1 MFERM
6 IGEDMRKMLLVLVS
20 IMMAAAVTAC
30 SSGDKP
36 VAQPAQAQEK
46 AETQG
51 KAETQE
57 STEAAAG
64 RTDGLKGSGA
74 KIDIAFCNVAPS
86 SHPQNIAY
94 RAFADK
100 VKAET
105 NGNITITV
113 YDNAQMGN
121 ILELYQQ
128 TIDGTI
134 QMCIV
139 PTSTLGS
146 FDEGV
151 LVSDL
156 PFLWPSAQIAI
167 DVLLDE
173 SNGISKDLTANLTAK
188 GTVCLGWQDN
198 GYNSF
203 ANSARPITCPAD
215 MKGLTMRV
223 PENQCDLAIVEAC
236 GASPTT
242 MASNEVYTAL
252 QTGVVDGHDFGAIIT
267 MTGGY
272 DEVTKYYTDD
282 NHLLKLN
289 AVFANKGWWDGLDA
303 ADRDYLAQ
311 EIYTMCREADKGCW
325 ELEASI
331 LDQMEV
337 SGSIELHRLTE
348 EERQQ
353 FVDIGES
360 LWADFYEN
368 IDTDLLKR
376 IQDEIAE
383 RR

>member
-1 MFERM
+1 MVAM
-6 IGEDMRKMLLVLVS
+6 T
-20 IMMAAAVTAC
+20 AAC
-30 SSGDKP
+30 SSGGG
-36 VAQPAQAQEK
+36 QTQAPSQAVEAGKDTAGGAEK
-46 AETQG
+46 DTAG
-51 KAETQE
+51 GAGN
-57 STEAAAG
+57 AAAG
-64 RTDGLKGSGA
+64 GAEKDAAGGVTSAGSKGSGA
-74 KIDIAFCNVAPS
+74 KLDIAFCNVAPS

-105 NGNITITV
+105 DGNISITV

-121 ILELYQQ
+121 ILELFQA

-146 FDEGV
+146 FDESL

-167 DVLLDE
+167 DVLTDE
-173 SNGISKDLTANLTAK
+173 SNGIAEDLVAGLTAK

-203 ANSARPITCPAD
+203 ANSTRPITCPED

-252 QTGVVDGHDFGAIIT
+252 QTGVVDGHYFGAIIT

-289 AVFANKGWWDGLDA
+289 AVFANTGWWEGLDQ
-303 ADRDYLAQ
+303 ADREYLAQ
-311 EIYTMCREADKGCW
+311 EITAMCREADQGCW
-325 ELEASI
+325 KLEESI
-331 LDQMEV
+331 LDQMEA
-337 SGSIELHRLTE
+337 SDSIELHRLTD

-353 FVDIGES
+353 FVTVGES
-360 LWADFYEN
+360 LWSRFDGV
-368 IDTDLLKR
+368 IDRELLTR
-376 IQDEIAE
+376 IQDEIAK
-383 RR
+383 RK

>member
-1 MFERM
+1 
-6 IGEDMRKMLLVLVS
+6 MLLVLVS
-20 IMMAAAVTAC
+20 AVMVATMTAC
-30 SSGDKP
+30 SSDSKTTG
-36 VAQPAQAQEK
+36 QPPQTEKQVQADSDNQEK
-46 AETQG
+46 AKDT
-51 KAETQE
+51 
-57 STEAAAG
+57 SAAD
-64 RTDGLKGSGA
+64 TDGTKGSGA

-100 VKAET
+100 VKTET
-105 NGNITITV
+105 DGNITITV

-121 ILELYQQ
+121 ILELFQQ

-134 QMCIV
+134 QMCIR
-139 PTSTLGS
+139 
-146 FDEGV
+146 D
-151 LVSDL
+151 
-156 PFLWPSAQIAI
+156 
-167 DVLLDE
+167 
-173 SNGISKDLTANLTAK
+173 
-188 GTVCLGWQDN
+188 
-198 GYNSF
+198 
-203 ANSARPITCPAD
+203 RPITCPDD

-223 PENQCDLAIVEAC
+223 PENQCDLALVEAC

-289 AVFANKGWWDGLDA
+289 AVFANQSWWDGLDA
-303 ADRDYLAQ
+303 ADRDYLAD
-311 EIYTMCREADKGCW
+311 EIYTMCRQADKGCW
-325 ELEASI
+325 DLEASI
-331 LDQMEV
+331 LDGMEA
-337 SGSIELHRLTE
+337 SESMELHRLTD

-360 LWADFYEN
+360 LWDKFN
-368 IDTDLLKR
+368 DRIDTDLLKR

-383 RR
+383 RK

>member
-1 MFERM
+1 MERI
-6 IGEDMRKMLLVLVS
+6 IGENMKKVLA
-20 IMMAAAVTAC
+20 ILMMMALVVATTAC
-30 SSGDKP
+30 SSGENTT
-36 VAQPAQAQEK
+36 ASQEQPTAQAEGQNEV
-46 AETQG
+46 
-51 KAETQE
+51 
-57 STEAAAG
+57 
-64 RTDGLKGSGA
+64 TDASENEVKGSGA
-74 KIDIAFCNVAPS
+74 KVDIAFCNVAPS

-94 RAFADK
+94 RAFAEK
-100 VKAET
+100 VAKET

-121 ILELYQQ
+121 ILELFQQ

-146 FDEGV
+146 FDEGL

-167 DVLLDE
+167 DVLTDE
-173 SNGISKDLTANLTAK
+173 SNGIAEDLVAELTAK
-188 GTVCLGWQDN
+188 GTTCLGWQDN

-203 ANSARPITCPAD
+203 ANNNRPITCPDD
-215 MKGLTMRV
+215 MKGLVMRV

-236 GASPTT
+236 GGSPTT

-289 AVFANKGWWDGLDA
+289 AVFANTTWWDGLDA
-303 ADRDYLAQ
+303 ADRSYLAE
-311 EIYTMCREADKGCW
+311 EITTMCREADAGCW
-325 ELEASI
+325 ELEESI
-331 LDQMEV
+331 LDEME
-337 SGSIELHRLTE
+337 SSDSIELHRLSE
-348 EERQQ
+348 DERQQ
-353 FVDIGES
+353 FVEIGES
-360 LWADFYEN
+360 LWENFYDV
-368 IDTDLLKR
+368 IDTELLTR
-376 IQDEIAE
+376 IQEEIAK
-383 RR
+383 RQ

>member
-1 MFERM
+1 
-6 IGEDMRKMLLVLVS
+6 MLLVLVS
-20 IMMAAAVTAC
+20 AVMVATMTAC
-30 SSGDKP
+30 SSDSKTTG
-36 VAQPAQAQEK
+36 QPPQTEKQVQADSDNQEK
-46 AETQG
+46 AKDT
-51 KAETQE
+51 
-57 STEAAAG
+57 SAAD
-64 RTDGLKGSGA
+64 TDGTKGSGA

-100 VKAET
+100 VKTET
-105 NGNITITV
+105 DGNITITV

-121 ILELYQQ
+121 ILELFQQ

-146 FDEGV
+146 FDEGL

-173 SNGISKDLTANLTAK
+173 SNGIAKDLVADLSAK

-203 ANSARPITCPAD
+203 ANSTRPITCPDD

-223 PENQCDLAIVEAC
+223 PENQCDLALVEAC

-242 MASNEVYTAL
+242 MSSNEVYTAL

-289 AVFANKGWWDGLDA
+289 AVFANQSWWDGLDA
-303 ADRDYLAQ
+303 ADRDYLAD

-325 ELEASI
+325 DLEASI
-331 LDQMEV
+331 LDEMEA
-337 SGSIELHRLTE
+337 SESMELHRLTD
-348 EERQQ
+348 EERLQ

-360 LWADFYEN
+360 LWDKFN
-368 IDTDLLKR
+368 DRIDTDLLKR

-383 RR
+383 RK